1 MSDKYDP
8 CTPSNL
14 NTMQGHVFLLET
26 VFVVDTLFT
35 VTGLDRTG
43 DVVTTGLVFALTPPF
58 PGEIANAGCIT
69 ENTRSNV
76 KIENTNKDLLYI
88 LP

>member
-1 MSDKYDP
+1 
-8 CTPSNL
+8 
-14 NTMQGHVFLLET
+14 MQGQVFLSET
-26 VFVVDTLFT
+26 VFVVDILFT

-43 DVVTTGLVFALTPPF
+43 DIITPDLILVLTPPF

-69 ENTRSNV
+69 ENIRSNT
-76 KIENTNKDLLYI
+76 KIENTNKDLGYI

>member
-1 MSDKYDP
+1 
-8 CTPSNL
+8 
-14 NTMQGHVFLLET
+14 MQGQVFLPET
-26 VFVVDTLFT
+26 VLAVETLFT

-43 DVVTTGLVFALTPPF
+43 SVVTTDLTFVLAPPF

-69 ENTRSNV
+69 DNIRSNV
-76 KIENTNKDLLYI
+76 KIENTNNDLLYI

>member
-8 CTPSNL
+8 CTSSNL
-14 NTMQGHVFLLET
+14 NTMQGQAFLPET
-26 VFVVDTLFT
+26 AFVVVILFS
-35 VTGLDRTG
+35 VTDLDRTG
-43 DVVTTGLVFALTPPF
+43 GVVTTDLVLALTLPF

-69 ENTRSNV
+69 DNIRSNV
-76 KIENTNKDLLYI
+76 KIENTSKDLLYI

>member
-1 MSDKYDP
+1 
-8 CTPSNL
+8 
-14 NTMQGHVFLLET
+14 MQGQVFLPET
-26 VFVVDTLFT
+26 VFVIDILFT
-35 VTGLDRTG
+35 VVGLDRTG
-43 DVVTTGLVFALTPPF
+43 GIVTADLALVLTPPF

-69 ENTRSNV
+69 ENIRSNV

>member
-8 CTPSNL
+8 CTSSNL
-14 NTMQGHVFLLET
+14 NTMQGQVFLSET

-35 VTGLDRTG
+35 VTGLDRTRG
-43 DVVTTGLVFALTPPF
+43 SVTANLALVLTPPF

-69 ENTRSNV
+69 ENIRSNV
-76 KIENTNKDLLYI
+76 KIENTNKDLLYN

>member
-1 MSDKYDP
+1 
-8 CTPSNL
+8 
-14 NTMQGHVFLLET
+14 MQVQVFLSET

-35 VTGLDRTG
+35 VTGLDRTRG
-43 DVVTTGLVFALTPPF
+43 SVTANLALVLTPPF

-69 ENTRSNV
+69 ENIRSNV
-76 KIENTNKDLLYI
+76 KIENTNKDLLYN

>member
-1 MSDKYDP
+1 MS
-8 CTPSNL
+8 
-14 NTMQGHVFLLET
+14 ET

-35 VTGLDRTG
+35 VTGLDRTRG
-43 DVVTTGLVFALTPPF
+43 SVTANLALVLTPPF

-69 ENTRSNV
+69 ENIRSNA
-76 KIENTNKDLLYI
+76 KIENTNKDLWYI